1 MEGRIAAKLEPD
13 TPATF
18 GDSAGVAL
26 KEDEDTG
33 ESPWVSTLPA
43 VSPHHIVD
51 EVMSDVS
58 EEPAQGPEDGHPGQ
72 DEAAAPGQAAS
83 QPSLLPSAHLR
94 SFAGPEASL
103 GAGKPG
109 AQAKLSA
116 DASSAA
122 THGSVASLWEKP
134 QSLIYHHHAD
144 CCSCLS
150 GHGNVS
156 LLKIPYKRDTGPSC
170 LSHHAARQRGC

>member
-43 VSPHHIVD
+43 VSPHYIVD

-58 EEPAQGPEDGHPGQ
+58 EDHAHGTEGGQHEQG
-72 DEAAAPGQAAS
+72 EAAAPEQAAS

-94 SFAGPEASL
+94 SFSGSDANL
-103 GAGKPG
+103 GVSKPG
-109 AQAKLSA
+109 GQAKPSLSA

-122 THGSVASLWEKP
+122 THGCVISP
-134 QSLIYHHHAD
+134 
-144 CCSCLS
+144 
-150 GHGNVS
+150 
-156 LLKIPYKRDTGPSC
+156 
-170 LSHHAARQRGC
+170 